1 MEEALSRHFSLHGR
15 KLKPW
20 EDHDL
25 LKGPE
30 LMMGLGPKLRVSN
43 SLSSAPSTQV
53 GLGGEVE
60 ELSGEL
66 GRELTLIKCFN
77 TYKALPCMSSHSR
90 QVQFSFCKWGSRS
103 SERLSDL
110 SKIT

>member
-1 MEEALSRHFSLHGR
+1 MEEATKEVLSRHCSLHGR

-30 LMMGLGPKLRVSN
+30 LMMGLGPELRASN
-43 SLSSAPSTQV
+43 SLSSAPATQV

-66 GRELTLIKCFN
+66 GRAAKQELTFIKCFN
-77 TYKALPCMSSHSR
+77 TYKALLCMSSHSR
-90 QVQFSFCKWGSRS
+90 QVQFSFCKWGSWS
-103 SERLSDL
+103 SER
-110 SKIT
+110 